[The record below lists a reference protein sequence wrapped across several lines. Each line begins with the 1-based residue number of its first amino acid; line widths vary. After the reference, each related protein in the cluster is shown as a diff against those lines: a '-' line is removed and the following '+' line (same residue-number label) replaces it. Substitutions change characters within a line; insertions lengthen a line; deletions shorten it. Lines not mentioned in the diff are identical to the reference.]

1 MDSNNSDANLHSHDT
16 NSSSEDEANSDDDID
31 DLFEVLRMD
40 KCTFLKLLDRVK
52 DHSIFQNESSH
63 PQALVVVQ
71 LAVALDRLGHE
82 GNGVCNERS
91 KELWGVS
98 HGTIVNYTKRVLV
111 AIEDRL
117 AGELK

>member
-1 MDSNNSDANLHSHDT
+1 MPKLSQQKTILRTLEEMLEWQLMDNSDNDANLHSRDT
-16 NSSSEDEANSDDDID
+16 NSSFEDEVDSDGDID
-31 DLFEVLRMD
+31 DLFE
-40 KCTFLKLLDRVK
+40 
-52 DHSIFQNESSH
+52 NESSH

-82 GNGVCNERS
+82 GHGVCIERS

>member
-1 MDSNNSDANLHSHDT
+1 
-16 NSSSEDEANSDDDID
+16 
-31 DLFEVLRMD
+31 MD
-40 KCTFLKLLDRVK
+40 KHTFLKLLDRLK

-63 PQALVVVQ
+63 PQAPVVVQ
-71 LAVALDRLGHE
+71 LTVALDRLGHE
-82 GNGVCNERS
+82 GNGVCIERS

-117 AGELK
+117 AGELKWPREDERRKIFEAFEEKGFPGCVGLIDGTLVQIIQ